1 MKGNTMMYEK
11 LKADKI
17 TAMKAKDNATKQ
29 VLVGIIDQAEKN
41 AKKSMRD
48 VIDDDVFSSLR
59 NLRNKLQEN
68 IHIYS
73 ERGVADKLAETK
85 FEISVIE
92 QYLPKEASIDDF
104 RVKVSEIF
112 NSMGLEKNPK
122 VMKEIMP
129 ILREN
134 FGASFN
140 GNNAR
145 IAIEEYI
152 KL

>member
-1 MKGNTMMYEK
+1 MMYEK

-17 TAMKAKDNATKQ
+17 SAMKAKDNATKQ

-41 AKKSMRD
+41 AKKAMRD
-48 VIDDDVFSSLR
+48 VVDSDVLSALR

-68 IHIYS
+68 IPIYS

-92 QYLPKEASIDDF
+92 NYLPKEASDEDLQKKIVELF
-104 RVKVSEIF
+104 VANGI
-112 NSMGLEKNPK
+112 EKSPNA
-122 VMKEIMP
+122 MKTIMP
-129 ILREN
+129 LLREH

-140 GNNAR
+140 GNSAR
-145 IAIEEYI
+145 ILVEKYI
-152 KL
+152 KS

>member
-1 MKGNTMMYEK
+1 MMYEK

-41 AKKSMRD
+41 AKKAMRD
-48 VIDDDVFSSLR
+48 VVDDDVFSALR

-68 IHIYS
+68 ISIYS
-73 ERGVADKLAETK
+73 ERGVADKLAETQ

-92 QYLPKEASIDDF
+92 GYLPKEASNEDISKKIAELF
-104 RVKVSEIF
+104 VAKGI
-112 NSMGLEKNPK
+112 EKNPSA
-122 VMKEIMP
+122 MKTIMP
-129 ILREN
+129 LLREH

-140 GNNAR
+140 GNSAR
-145 IAIEEYI
+145 MLVEAYI
-152 KL
+152 KS